1 MKLARRFIAS
11 TLMVSCTL
19 MGLPMSAQAAIVPTD
34 ALVTTQE
41 AQFAEANRARV
52 NTFFAR
58 DDVQLA
64 MVQQGVE
71 EGAAAA
77 RVNAMSDAEI
87 AQLAGKIDTA
97 PAGGEVIGVLFTV
110 FIVLLVTDVLGLT
123 KVFPFT
129 RSVR

>member
-1 MKLARRFIAS
+1 MKFARRFIAS

-19 MGLPMSAQAAIVPTD
+19 MGLPMGAHAVIVPTD
-34 ALVTTQE
+34 AFVTTQE
-41 AQFAEANRARV
+41 TQFADANRARV
-52 NTFFAR
+52 NSFFSRA
-58 DDVQLA
+58 DVQLA

-71 EGAAAA
+71 QGAAAA

-87 AQLAGKIDTA
+87 AQLADKIDTA
-97 PAGGEVIGVLFTV
+97 PAGGDVIGVIFTI